1 MGMDEVGSSILYLIL
16 SRKEMLTFL
25 CHLVHYLLNHQRVTK
40 LTHVF
45 HAKTHWRIQ
54 YEKDPKGK
62 SQSFLCTVW
71 KKFPI
76 YVPRAKKF
84 SSLGLQC
91 CLQNFVIMA
100 LLSVKAISLLHR
112 GGDNWPA
119 SCDIGALRVDQA
131 DVEADLVHI
140 SWRGGRSWV
149 ERGR

>member
-1 MGMDEVGSSILYLIL
+1 MHSV
-16 SRKEMLTFL
+16 
-25 CHLVHYLLNHQRVTK
+25 
-40 LTHVF
+40 
-45 HAKTHWRIQ
+45 
-54 YEKDPKGK
+54 EKDPNICSKGEE
-62 SQSFLCTVW
+62 VH
-71 KKFPI
+71 
-76 YVPRAKKF
+76 
-84 SSLGLQC
+84 SLGLQF

-100 LLSVKAISLLHR
+100 LLSLKAISLLHR